1 MNTKLRVL
9 IVEKDMVLASHIAM
23 QLVSMGYEVSGIE
36 SRGEY
41 ALTHCES
48 NMPDMVLLAIDL
60 GGALDGIETAS
71 RIKDIEEIPVIFL
84 THNDSESI
92 FERARAV
99 HPHAFISK
107 PFGKL
112 QLKRI
117 LALVGE
123 QLKFNKQ
130 GKQPK
135 ENDDQLLKDRIF
147 IRHHG
152 KMVRLYLD
160 DIRYVEADRN
170 YCRIVTDSS
179 TYLLVATLKSLTEQL
194 PKDKFVRVHRS
205 YVVNLDKLDCISEHH
220 LEIARKVIPVS
231 RSHRESL
238 MSRLHT
244 L

>member
-1 MNTKLRVL
+1 
-9 IVEKDMVLASHIAM
+9 MVLASNIAM

-36 SRGEY
+36 SRGED
-41 ALTHCES
+41 ALKHCEG
-48 NMPDMVLLAIDL
+48 NIPDMVLVATELA
-60 GGALDGIETAS
+60 GGLDGIETAS
-71 RIKDIEEIPVIFL
+71 QIKEIAEIPVIFL
-84 THNDSESI
+84 TSNDSEAL
-92 FERARAV
+92 FERARSV

-107 PFGKL
+107 PLNKL

-117 LALVGE
+117 IALVGE
-123 QLKFNKQ
+123 QLKFSKTA
-130 GKQPK
+130 QPRK
-135 ENDDQLLKDRIF
+135 EKEEPPMKDRIF
-147 IRHHG
+147 VRHHG

-170 YCRIVTDSS
+170 YCRIITDSA
-179 TYLLVATLKSLTEQL
+179 TYLLVTTLKALSEQL
-194 PKDKFVRVHRS
+194 PKAKFVRVHRS